1 MGPWLDAFVATFG
14 MIALGAVLRRK
25 LLPDVA
31 IWAGMEKLVFTILL
45 PALLVSSIG
54 AVDLARLPLG
64 SLAATIWGT
73 LLIGTALSFA
83 LARALRHGHATTTSI
98 LQGGIRYNNL
108 LAFAVA
114 GAVHGAPGIAFGG
127 IATGLIVPCVQ
138 VIITIA
144 FALGGQTRPDPLRVL
159 KQIATNPLI
168 LACAA
173 GLLLALLGGPPPGAE
188 RAAARAGP
196 GLARGRAA
204 LRRRGADAG
213 RHAGAAADPG
223 ADRRAEAV
231 RHARHRRA
239 AGAAA
244 GAGAAGRLHRHPV
257 HGAAHRLH
265 RLCPGPRHG
274 RRRAADGRDD
284 HHPACRRHADPADL
298 GLAAGALRPDA
309 A

>member
-173 GLLLALLGGPPPGAE
+173 GLLLALLGGPPPGLNGLLRGLAQGSLAVGLLCVGAALTPGAM
-188 RAAARAGP
+188 RAQPLTQALTGGLKLFVMPAIAVLLARLLGLEPLAASIAILFMAQPTASTAYVQARAMGGDAP
-196 GLARGRAA
+196 LMAAMITTQHVAAMLTLPIWVWLLAR
-204 LRRRGADAG
+204 
-213 RHAGAAADPG
+213 
-223 ADRRAEAV
+223 
-231 RHARHRRA
+231 
-239 AGAAA
+239 
-244 GAGAAGRLHRHPV
+244 
-257 HGAAHRLH
+257 
-265 RLCPGPRHG
+265 
-274 RRRAADGRDD
+274 
-284 HHPACRRHADPADL
+284 
-298 GLAAGALRPDA
+298 
-309 A
+309 